1 MSLLD
6 DMQTWKDGKSKIF
19 AARRFVVSITPTLG
33 DEKKARYFEI
43 DGNGLLGR
51 ATLWED
57 GSLELEALD
66 KESEQTAIQASRVV
80 ATAAE
85 LGDCLNWWLSEISI
99 YVPPE
104 I

>member
-6 DMQTWKDGKSKIF
+6 HLQTWKDGKSKIF
-19 AARRFVVSITPTLG
+19 AAERFVVSITPTLG
-33 DEKKARYFEI
+33 NEKKARYVEI

-66 KESEQTAIQASRVV
+66 KESEQTTIQASHVI

-85 LGDCLNWWLSEISI
+85 LGDCLNWWLSEIAI
-99 YVPPE
+99 YAPPE
-104 I
+104 T